1 MQRNLGL
8 LFLAMALASSVVGMA
23 GAGSVKSNSGS
34 PNIPVVAPEQTV
46 QTVDIDGRL
55 VRLAMSVVRTIP
67 GAPNP
72 DGNFPTTTVRV
83 TMSIQDGALL
93 PAGLK
98 VAGVRFEKL
107 RGIKRLFFTPV
118 TEIQATVNGFEL
130 DAKEYTG
137 DLSERSQVRFLK
149 PTIRLEIGSRV
160 IRVPMGTLP
169 VQVIPLP

>member
-1 MQRNLGL
+1 MRRTIGT
-8 LFLAMALASSVVGMA
+8 LAVALALGTALFGMGGA
-23 GAGSVKSNSGS
+23 ALTKADGAG
-34 PNIPVVAPEQTV
+34 PNIPVVTPEETV
-46 QTVDIDGRL
+46 RTVDIDGRIVKL
-55 VRLAMSVVRTIP
+55 SMYVVRVIP
-67 GAPNP
+67 GAPDP
-72 DGNFPTTTVRV
+72 TGSLSTTTVRV

-93 PAGLK
+93 PEGLK

-107 RGIKRLFFTPV
+107 RGIRRLFFTPV
-118 TEIQATVNGFEL
+118 TEIQATVDGFEL

-169 VQVIPLP
+169 VQSIALP

>member
-1 MQRNLGL
+1 MRRNLGR
-8 LFLAMALASSVVGMA
+8 LFLAMALASSVMGMA
-23 GAGSVKSNSGS
+23 GAGLAKSDVGS
-34 PNIPVVAPEQTV
+34 PNIPVVIPEETV
-46 QTVDIDGRL
+46 RTVDVDGRL
-55 VRLAMSVVRTIP
+55 VRLSMYVVRTIP

-93 PAGLK
+93 PTGLK

-118 TEIQATVNGFEL
+118 TEIQATVGGFEL